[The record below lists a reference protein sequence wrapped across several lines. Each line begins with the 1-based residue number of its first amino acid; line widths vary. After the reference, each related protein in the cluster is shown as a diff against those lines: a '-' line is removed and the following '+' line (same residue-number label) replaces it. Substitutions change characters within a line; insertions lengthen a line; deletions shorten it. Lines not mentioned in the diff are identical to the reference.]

1 MVTKEAP
8 ATWVTSLV
16 EWLGVHNMELHLSG
30 PEYSGML
37 TQQDLPPTETPTQYR
52 SSGIATVS
60 ELPTSTEEVLLRA
73 TQCWLIP
80 EPVDG
85 NRVVFEVLGF
95 TAAAGGEAEQA
106 NVLTWTRAGPEPLR
120 TGDILRTSL
129 SGLHR
134 GTVTGLT
141 REVALFAGQ
150 ELDLVQLSPEAKG
163 ELSRSVVSITP
174 KRISVE
180 CPDPEPSAG

>member
-1 MVTKEAP
+1 MSSLLHRGLHATTGAPPRGYGGHIEIPVVTKEAP

-37 TQQDLPPTETPTQYR
+37 TQQDLPPAETPSQYR

-85 NRVVFEVLGF
+85 NM
-95 TAAAGGEAEQA
+95 GG
-106 NVLTWTRAGPEPLR
+106 L
-120 TGDILRTSL
+120 
-129 SGLHR
+129 
-134 GTVTGLT
+134 
-141 REVALFAGQ
+141 
-150 ELDLVQLSPEAKG
+150 
-163 ELSRSVVSITP
+163 
-174 KRISVE
+174 
-180 CPDPEPSAG
+180 

>member
-1 MVTKEAP
+1 MPFPKDAGVHFEYPLCPKTCRLISLIFSSAIVVSLRHVEIPVVTKEAP

-80 EPVDG
+80 ELVDG

-95 TAAAGGEAEQA
+95 TAAAG
-106 NVLTWTRAGPEPLR
+106 
-120 TGDILRTSL
+120 
-129 SGLHR
+129 
-134 GTVTGLT
+134 
-141 REVALFAGQ
+141 
-150 ELDLVQLSPEAKG
+150 
-163 ELSRSVVSITP
+163 
-174 KRISVE
+174 
-180 CPDPEPSAG
+180 